1 MLGSR
6 WPILCLPILL
16 ASVCG
21 SDILMVTMGGTKS
34 HKMPFWE
41 LSRGLIR
48 RGHNVTFMS
57 AFPPDFHI
65 QGLEEIAPEG
75 LVSYVRNYMTY
86 DLVGARMRGEE
97 PLPVKDIFRYGYE
110 ACDAFLSDIETRALL
125 RSGRNFDLIILDGTY
140 PECAFGIVYKLKVP
154 FMYINTVGFYAMP
167 LSNSGSPTPFSVTP
181 FFGKAYTD
189 NMGVVDRAMNA
200 AWYIGAY
207 TMHSVM
213 AVFLQGVLR
222 RHIGPEMPHV
232 YDMAKNVSFI
242 LQNGH
247 YSVSYPR
254 PYLPNVAEVACIH
267 CKEAKR
273 LNPDIEDW
281 ISGAGDAGFIYIS
294 MGSSVRTSKM
304 PLSVHRLIINALGRL
319 PQRVLWKQDGEQNM
333 TDIPPNV
340 RLYKWLPQQDL
351 LGHPK
356 IKAFITHGGLLS
368 MFETV
373 YHGVPIVTIPVFC
386 DHDANAA
393 KAEIDGYAKK
403 LELQHLTS
411 EKLYEAIKEVINVPK
426 YKVEVKYR
434 QTLLRDQKETPLER
448 AVYWTEYVIRHKGAY
463 HLQSPA
469 KDLNFIQ
476 YYLLDV
482 AALIILVVFTTISLI
497 TYVVR
502 VGFKRLVKY
511 VQNRQMNQLLD
522 KSNDLLKRSKK
533 LIDHTAMSKKH
544 L

>member
-1 MLGSR
+1 MVGSR
-6 WPILCLPILL
+6 WPILCLPVLL
-16 ASVCG
+16 AAACG

-48 RGHNVTFMS
+48 RGHNITLIS

-75 LVSYVRNYMTY
+75 LVSYVRGYMTF

-97 PLPVKDIFRYGYE
+97 PLPVMDILRYGYE
-110 ACDAFLSDIETRALL
+110 ACDAFLGDYEMRSFLS
-125 RSGRNFDLIILDGTY
+125 SGRTFDLMILDGSY
-140 PECAFGIVYKLKVP
+140 PECALGLVHRLKLP

-167 LSNSGSPTPFSVTP
+167 FSGSGSPAPYSVTP

-189 NMGVVDRAMNA
+189 NMGIIDRALNA
-200 AWYIGAY
+200 GWHIG
-207 TMHSVM
+207 TKLLHSVSIGI
-213 AVFLQGVLR
+213 LHSVLK
-222 RHIGPEMPHV
+222 RHLGPQTPHS

-247 YSVSYPR
+247 FSVSYPR

-273 LNPDIEDW
+273 LDPEIEEW
-281 ISGAGDAGFIYIS
+281 ISGAGDAGFVYVS
-294 MGSSVRTSKM
+294 MGSSVKTTKM
-304 PLSVHRLIINALGRL
+304 PLSAHRMIVSALGRL
-319 PQRVLWKQDGEQNM
+319 PHRVLWKQDAEQNM
-333 TDIPPNV
+333 TDIPSNV

-356 IKAFITHGGLLS
+356 IKAFVTHGGLLS
-368 MFETV
+368 MYETV

-386 DHDANAA
+386 DHDSNAA
-393 KAEIDGYAKK
+393 KAELDGYAKK
-403 LELQHLTS
+403 LDLQHLTS
-411 EKLYEAIKEVINVPK
+411 DKLYRAIKEVINEPK
-426 YKVEVKYR
+426 YRKEVKYR
-434 QTLLRDQKETPLER
+434 QILLRDQKETPLER

-469 KDLNFIQ
+469 KDLNFFQ
-476 YYLLDV
+476 YYMLDV
-482 AALIILVVFTTISLI
+482 ALLVTLTVITILCLISYTIR
-497 TYVVR
+497 Y
-502 VGFKRLVKY
+502 GFKKLVTY
-511 VQNRQMNQLLD
+511 VQNRQVNKLLD
-522 KSNDLLKRSKK
+522 KSNRLLKQSNLLINQATIAKKK
-533 LIDHTAMSKKH
+533 L
-544 L
+544 